1 MNTQSQKSLPVPLQ
15 QLNKQPSMTL
25 IRRVS
30 YGVIIKNIDEL
41 TSQQQSE
48 SQHSST
54 QNLLSEINQQTVESL
69 LPVQLINK
77 IQLLACSSKRLIT
90 QVKYIE
96 EVVKHNDNKI
106 TKLFGNIIKIK
117 DYIEYKRYGK

>member
-1 MNTQSQKSLPVPLQ
+1 MNTQSQKSLPQPLQ

-54 QNLLSEINQQTVESL
+54 QNLLSEINQQTVESS

-77 IQLLACSSKRLIT
+77 IQLQACSSKRLIT

-96 EVVKHNDNKI
+96 DVVKHNDNKI

>member
-1 MNTQSQKSLPVPLQ
+1 MNTQLQKSLPQPLQ
-15 QLNKQPSMTL
+15 KLNKQPSMTL

-30 YGVIIKNIDEL
+30 YNIIIKNIDEL

-54 QNLLSEINQQTVESL
+54 QNLLSDINQQAIESL
-69 LPVQLINK
+69 QPVQLINK
-77 IQLLACSSKRLIT
+77 IQLLACSSKHLIT
-90 QVKYIE
+90 QVKQIE
-96 EVVKHNDNKI
+96 DVVKHNDNKI